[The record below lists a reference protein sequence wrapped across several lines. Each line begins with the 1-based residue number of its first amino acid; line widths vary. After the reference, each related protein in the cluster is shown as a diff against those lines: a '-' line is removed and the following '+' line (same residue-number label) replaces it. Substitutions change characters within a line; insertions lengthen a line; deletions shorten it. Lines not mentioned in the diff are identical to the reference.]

1 MGPLKISDV
10 SSQLCPQTRLF
21 SSHTNHSPPAA
32 RLPLQLYLRLGC
44 SLFLSLASLEN
55 YSFKIQLKCRLLEK
69 NFINSLG
76 SDFALF
82 RAAIKNHYD
91 IYMALICLPKFPQR
105 QPRASFPKYPRL
117 WRCPQSLCQCLRNG
131 PTHFVKVRG
140 WMGGQINEQTKG
152 QLWKARKLLSPYA
165 HMRFY
170 KNELSLS
177 YCLVTVTKYFQ
188 TLF

>member
-1 MGPLKISDV
+1 
-10 SSQLCPQTRLF
+10 
-21 SSHTNHSPPAA
+21 
-32 RLPLQLYLRLGC
+32 
-44 SLFLSLASLEN
+44 
-55 YSFKIQLKCRLLEK
+55 
-69 NFINSLG
+69 
-76 SDFALF
+76 
-82 RAAIKNHYD
+82 
-91 IYMALICLPKFPQR
+91 MALICLPKFPQR

-188 TLF
+188 TLFRSGNRPSKSCLLHNLHQTLCRPESKLTASFLPGYRRRWLGGLLPSPRHVRNEVTGLCQHVSFHCWRQKTDLGLCGRSPFCISVSAGGALQ